1 MLLWSYFERG
11 RLNIRINYN
20 GHGSKEV
27 ALVPMKL
34 MDGLSKVVFF
44 FKGREANIK

>member
-1 MLLWSYFERG
+1 MLLWSYFE

-20 GHGSKEV
+20 GHRSKEV

-34 MDGLSKVVFF
+34 MDGLSEVVS